1 MLKLSLNPFKPD
13 KYSKPSK
20 PNKKP
25 SNNYN
30 GKNNNYSQSSEST
43 KRPERPQ
50 RPNTY
55 GERENLSN
63 KFMTDFIG
71 MSNAEKNRAERQYE
85 KAMKEFNLAIKQKKR
100 QNERQNAKKNY

>member
-1 MLKLSLNPFKPD
+1 MKRLERCWLRMLETKCVDDVFISPTSFRLLINFTSPASLFHQCHCSHELTLNPKKPD

-30 GKNNNYSQSSEST
+30 GKNNNDYNQSSEST

-55 GERENLSN
+55 GKIR
-63 KFMTDFIG
+63 TP
-71 MSNAEKNRAERQYE
+71 Q
-85 KAMKEFNLAIKQKKR
+85 
-100 QNERQNAKKNY
+100 